1 MTVMTEQPAPEMV
14 SQLREL
20 VEASELA
27 ADQLALSERRR
38 LLSATATAW
47 SMAVVAGATAIT
59 LAMTTIVPGLH
70 ALVDGL
76 ARQMAG

>member
-1 MTVMTEQPAPEMV
+1 MTVLTEHRAPQLV

-27 ADQLALSERRR
+27 ADQLALAERRR

-47 SMAVVAGATAIT
+47 SMAVVAAATVVALGVTT
-59 LAMTTIVPGLH
+59 LVPGLQ

-76 ARQMAG
+76 TRQIAG